1 MQRETEAEAIATQT
15 APAGRRRG
23 AQTGPRGPR
32 QGSAA
37 AFRAAVEERLR
48 ALEREMAEVKG
59 RVNGLIFLIAG
70 TVATQVILRLMQ
82 Q

>member
-15 APAGRRRG
+15 ASAGRRR
-23 AQTGPRGPR
+23 AQAGSRGPR

-59 RVNGLIFLIAG
+59 RINGLIFLIAG

-82 Q
+82 

>member
-1 MQRETEAEAIATQT
+1 MQRETQAEAIATET
-15 APAGRRRG
+15 APAGRRR
-23 AQTGPRGPR
+23 AQTGSRGPR

-59 RVNGLIFLIAG
+59 RINGLIFLIAG

-82 Q
+82 

>member
-1 MQRETEAEAIATQT
+1 MQREAEAEAVATQA
-15 APAGRRRG
+15 APAGRRRSTH
-23 AQTGPRGPR
+23 TGPRGPR

-48 ALEREMAEVKG
+48 ALEREMAEVKS

-82 Q
+82 

>member
-1 MQRETEAEAIATQT
+1 MQREVEAEAISSQT
-15 APAGRRRG
+15 ASAGRRRG

-82 Q
+82 

>member
-1 MQRETEAEAIATQT
+1 MQREAEGDAIATET
-15 APAGRRRG
+15 APAGRRR

-82 Q
+82 

>member
-1 MQRETEAEAIATQT
+1 MQREVEAEAVIEA
-15 APAGRRRG
+15 APSGRRRG
-23 AQTGPRGPR
+23 GQQ

-82 Q
+82 

>member
-1 MQRETEAEAIATQT
+1 MQREAESMSGATGTET
-15 APAGRRRG
+15 AVSERRRG
-23 AQTGPRGPR
+23 GPR

-37 AFRAAVEERLR
+37 AFRASVEERLR

-70 TVATQVILRLMQ
+70 TVATQVILRLIQ
-82 Q
+82 

>member
-1 MQRETEAEAIATQT
+1 MQRETEAEALTTQT
-15 APAGRRRG
+15 APARRRRG
-23 AQTGPRGPR
+23 GQQ

-48 ALEREMAEVKG
+48 ALEREMVEVKS

-82 Q
+82 

>member
-1 MQRETEAEAIATQT
+1 MQREVEAEAISSQT
-15 APAGRRRG
+15 ASAGRRRV

-82 Q
+82 

>member
-1 MQRETEAEAIATQT
+1 MQRETEAEAITTQS

-23 AQTGPRGPR
+23 TQTGSTGPR

-59 RVNGLIFLIAG
+59 RINGLIFLIAG

-82 Q
+82 

>member
-1 MQRETEAEAIATQT
+1 MQHEAEAEAITTQT

-59 RVNGLIFLIAG
+59 RINGLIFLIAG

-82 Q
+82 

>member
-1 MQRETEAEAIATQT
+1 MQREAEVEAIITQT

-23 AQTGPRGPR
+23 TQASPRGPR

-48 ALEREMAEVKG
+48 ALEREMAEVKS

-70 TVATQVILRLMQ
+70 TVATQVILRLIQ
-82 Q
+82 

>member
-1 MQRETEAEAIATQT
+1 MQRETGPAVEAASARKTV
-15 APAGRRRG
+15 AGRRQG
-23 AQTGPRGPR
+23 GPRR
-32 QGSAA
+32 GSAA

-70 TVATQVILRLMQ
+70 TVVAQIILRLIQ
-82 Q
+82 

>member
-1 MQRETEAEAIATQT
+1 MQREAEAEVVIEA
-15 APAGRRRG
+15 APSGR
-23 AQTGPRGPR
+23 PRGGQR

-48 ALEREMAEVKG
+48 ALEREMAEVKS

-82 Q
+82 

>member
-1 MQRETEAEAIATQT
+1 MQREDELEALATDT
-15 APAGRRRG
+15 APGGRRRG
-23 AQTGPRGPR
+23 ARKGSRGPR
-32 QGSAA
+32 EGSAA

-48 ALEREMAEVKG
+48 ALEREMAEVKS

-82 Q
+82 

>member
-1 MQRETEAEAIATQT
+1 MQREAEAEAITTQT
-15 APAGRRRG
+15 GPAGRRRG
-23 AQTGPRGPR
+23 TQAGPRGPQ

-48 ALEREMAEVKG
+48 ALEREMAEVKS
-59 RVNGLIFLIAG
+59 RINGLIFLIAG

-82 Q
+82 

>member
-1 MQRETEAEAIATQT
+1 MQREDELEALATET
-15 APAGRRRG
+15 ASAGHRHG
-23 AQTGPRGPR
+23 ARTGARGPR
-32 QGSAA
+32 EGSAA

-59 RVNGLIFLIAG
+59 RINGLIFLIAG

-82 Q
+82 

>member
-1 MQRETEAEAIATQT
+1 MQREPEAEALTTQ
-15 APAGRRRG
+15 AAHDGRRRG
-23 AQTGPRGPR
+23 AQTGRRGPP

-48 ALEREMAEVKG
+48 ALEREMAEVKS

-82 Q
+82 